1 MEVLTA
7 ERPRRNT
14 LAAIV
19 PPREMSRAMRWRYD
33 ARMMD
38 SEIAEELGVDVST
51 VVQWRKANN
60 LTPNL

>member
-14 LAAIV
+14 LASIV

-33 ARMMD
+33 ARMTD
-38 SEIAEELGVDVST
+38 AEIADELGVDVCA
-51 VVQWRKANN
+51 VVRWRKANN